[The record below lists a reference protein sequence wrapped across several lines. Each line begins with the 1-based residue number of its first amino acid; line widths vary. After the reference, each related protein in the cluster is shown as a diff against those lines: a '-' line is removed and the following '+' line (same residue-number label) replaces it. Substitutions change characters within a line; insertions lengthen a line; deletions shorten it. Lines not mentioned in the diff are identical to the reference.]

1 MIKEMAVKSDNQ
13 FLFTA
18 PVMIPNKPDCDYN
31 RGEEPFTEEEI
42 RFFKESFED
51 YQIIDK
57 NHQVF
62 KDLGSAKSIGDPVDS
77 FILNEE
83 TTYQLVNGGTETYP
97 AGTWMLTSDV
107 TDPTTQQE
115 IDDGILTGYSLSV
128 HREDVGRLIKKYM
141 AAKSSAGQLIHDI
154 PNPNAITVSIVKKP
168 CQDGSKQCKLNGSD
182 VMSDDKKTLDKIRD
196 ILGGEKPEYATKS
209 DLDALAEQLKEEHE
223 GAMKSLAEE
232 MATAMSDS
240 IKEAFSEVGAIKAKK
255 DPENDDGDEGNSGD
269 GQGDGDNNNHEP
281 GKDPENDDDDD
292 EPKKKPKKKDG
303 SKQGK
308 VHNGATKSNKD
319 EDLDTYAFLGRNPD
333 GTSKNI

>member
-1 MIKEMAVKSDNQ
+1 MIKDMAVKSDDQ

-18 PVMIPNKPDCDYN
+18 PVMIPDKPDCDYE
-31 RGEEPFTEEEI
+31 RGEEPFTAEEI
-42 RFFKESFED
+42 RFFKESFQD

-62 KDLGSAKSIGDPVDS
+62 KDLGSAKSVGDPVDS
-77 FILNEE
+77 FLLNEE
-83 TTYQLVNGGTETYP
+83 TTYRLVTGGTETYP
-97 AGTWMLTSDV
+97 AGTWMLTSNV

-141 AAKSSAGQLIHDI
+141 ATKSSGGQLIHDI

-168 CQDGSKQCKLNGSD
+168 CQSGSKQCKLNGSD
-182 VMSDDKKTLDKIRD
+182 VMGDDKKTLDKIRD

-209 DLDALAEQLKEEHE
+209 DLDALAEQIKEEHE
-223 GAMKSLAEE
+223 GAMKSLYEE
-232 MATAMSDS
+232 MAVAMGTA
-240 IKEAFSEVGAIKAKK
+240 IKEAFSEVGAIKSK
-255 DPENDDGDEGNSGD
+255 
-269 GQGDGDNNNHEP
+269 
-281 GKDPENDDDDD
+281 DDDDD
-292 EPKKKPKKKDG
+292 DVDGAESSCDGQTEGDDGNKSNPEDDDEPQKKPKKKDG

-308 VHNGATKSNKD
+308 VHNGATKSNNN

>member
-1 MIKEMAVKSDNQ
+1 MIKDMAVKSDDQ

-18 PVMIPNKPDCDYN
+18 PVMIPDKPDCDYE
-31 RGEEPFTEEEI
+31 RGEEPFTAEEI
-42 RFFKESFED
+42 RFFKESFQD

-62 KDLGSAKSIGDPVDS
+62 KDLGSAKSVGDPVDS
-77 FILNEE
+77 FLLNEE
-83 TTYQLVNGGTETYP
+83 TTYRLVNGGTETYP
-97 AGTWMLTSDV
+97 AGTWMLTSNV

-141 AAKSSAGQLIHDI
+141 ATKSSGGQLIHDI

-168 CQDGSKQCKLNGSD
+168 CQSGSKQCKLNGSD

-196 ILGGEKPEYATKS
+196 ILSGEKPEYATKS
-209 DLDALAEQLKEEHE
+209 DLDALAKEIKEENAA
-223 GAMKSLAEE
+223 AMKSAAEE
-232 MATAMSDS
+232 IGTTVSNA
-240 IKEAFSEVGAIKAKK
+240 IKEAFSEVGAIKSKK
-255 DPENDDGDEGNSGD
+255 DPDDDPDDEGGSD
-269 GQGDGDNNNHEP
+269 DNNSADTN
-281 GKDPENDDDDD
+281 GNDSNPDD
-292 EPKKKPKKKDG
+292 EDDELKKKSKKPKKDG

-308 VHNGATKSNKD
+308 VHNGATKSNND
-319 EDLDTYAFLGRNPD
+319 EDLDTYKFLGRNPD

>member
-1 MIKEMAVKSDNQ
+1 MIKDMAVKSDDQ

-18 PVMIPNKPDCDYN
+18 PVMIPEKPDCDYH
-31 RGEEPFTEEEI
+31 RGEKPFTAEEI
-42 RFFKESFED
+42 RFFKESFQD

-62 KDLGSAKSIGDPVDS
+62 KDLENAETIGDPVDS

-83 TTYQLVNGGTETYP
+83 TTYKLVNGGTETYP
-97 AGTWMLTSDV
+97 AGTWMLTSNV
-107 TDPTTQQE
+107 TDPTSQQE

-128 HREDVGRLIKKYM
+128 NREDIGQLIKKYM
-141 AAKSSAGQLIHDI
+141 ATKASGGQLIHDI

-196 ILGGEKPEYATKS
+196 ILGGDKPEYATKS
-209 DLDALAEQLKEEHE
+209 DLDALAEQIKEEHE
-223 GAMKSLAEE
+223 GAMKSLSEE
-232 MATAMSDS
+232 MAVAMGTA
-240 IKEAFSEVGAIKAKK
+240 IKEAFSEVGAIKSK
-255 DPENDDGDEGNSGD
+255 DDDDDDDAGAEGSGD
-269 GQGDGDNNNHEP
+269 GQTEGDDGNKPN
-281 GKDPENDDDDD
+281 PEDDG

-308 VHNGATKSNKD
+308 VHNGATKSDNN

>member
-1 MIKEMAVKSDNQ
+1 MIKDMAVKSDDQ

-18 PVMIPNKPDCDYN
+18 PVMIPDKPDCDYE
-31 RGEEPFTEEEI
+31 RGEEPFTAEEI
-42 RFFKESFED
+42 RFFKESFQD

-62 KDLGSAKSIGDPVDS
+62 KDLGSAKSVGDPVDS
-77 FILNEE
+77 FLLNEE
-83 TTYQLVNGGTETYP
+83 TTYRLVTGGTETYP
-97 AGTWMLTSDV
+97 AGTWMLTSNV

-141 AAKSSAGQLIHDI
+141 ATKSSGGQLIHDI
-154 PNPNAITVSIVKKP
+154 PNPNAITVSIVGKP
-168 CQDGSKQCKLNGSD
+168 CQSGSKQCKLNGSD

-196 ILGGEKPEYATKS
+196 ILGGDKPEYATKS
-209 DLDALAEQLKEEHE
+209 DLDALAEQIKEEHE
-223 GAMKSLAEE
+223 GAMKSLSEE
-232 MATAMSDS
+232 MAVAMGTA
-240 IKEAFSEVGAIKAKK
+240 IKEAFSEVGAIKSK
-255 DPENDDGDEGNSGD
+255 DDDDDDDAGAEGSGD
-269 GQGDGDNNNHEP
+269 GQTEGSGDNKPN
-281 GKDPENDDDDD
+281 PEDDD

-308 VHNGATKSNKD
+308 VHNGATKSDNN